1 MAVRLLLTV
10 TSMNRQTKQGHV
22 TCPDTMK
29 ETTPSRAET
38 HVLSDIPFELTV
50 DLVIRLLKVR
60 KVPSSL
66 QRLVEELVA
75 RSLEVAR
82 PKAMF
87 RVAYVDEKT
96 EDGVVIDGH
105 AFQSSVLRQN
115 LDGVER
121 VFPFVATCGIE
132 ADGVE
137 NPTGDLMTTVCLDT
151 IRMHLLVTARR
162 HIEQQIKK
170 TYALDQLS
178 RMAPGSLPDWPVQE
192 QGTLFRLLGEVEQSV
207 GVRLTDKYLMLPLKS
222 VSGIFFPTEVRFESC
237 QLCPRASCIG
247 RRAPYDPEL
256 AARYG
261 VQA

>member
-1 MAVRLLLTV
+1 MTVHLLLTM
-10 TSMNRQTKQGHV
+10 TSMNRQTRQGHV
-22 TCPDTMK
+22 TCLDTMK
-29 ETTPSRAET
+29 ETAPSRADT
-38 HVLSDIPFELTV
+38 HVLSDIPFELTA

-60 KVPSSL
+60 KVPPTL

-75 RSLEVAR
+75 RSLEVAA

-87 RVAYVDEKT
+87 RVAYVDKKT
-96 EDGVVIDGH
+96 EDGVVIDEH
-105 AFQSSVLRQN
+105 AFRSSVLRQN

-121 VFPFVATCGIE
+121 VFPFVATCGVE

-137 NPTGDLMTTVCLDT
+137 NPTGDLLTTVCLDT
-151 IRMHLLVTARR
+151 IRMHLLATARR
-162 HIEQQIKK
+162 HMEQRIKE
-170 TYALDQLS
+170 TYALIQLS
-178 RMAPGSLPDWPVQE
+178 RMAPGSLPDWPIQE

-207 GVRLTDKYLMLPLKS
+207 GVRLTDKYLMLPVKS

-237 QLCPRASCIG
+237 QLCPRANCTG
-247 RRAPYDPEL
+247 RRAPYDPDI